1 MESQY
6 DLNEIL
12 SYIDPSL
19 LNYQEWLSVGMILK
33 DKGYDVSVW
42 ERWSSM
48 DTPRYHTGE
57 CEKKVEVPL
66 RAALPLSTMG
76 TLVKIAKRSMDG
88 NH

>member
-6 DLNEIL
+6 DINEIL
-12 SYIDPSL
+12 SYLDPSL

-33 DKGYDVSVW
+33 DEGYDVSVW

-57 CEKKVEVPL
+57 CEKKWK
-66 RAALPLSTMG
+66 SFTG
-76 TLVKIAKRSMDG
+76 TFVQIAKDHG
-88 NH
+88 W